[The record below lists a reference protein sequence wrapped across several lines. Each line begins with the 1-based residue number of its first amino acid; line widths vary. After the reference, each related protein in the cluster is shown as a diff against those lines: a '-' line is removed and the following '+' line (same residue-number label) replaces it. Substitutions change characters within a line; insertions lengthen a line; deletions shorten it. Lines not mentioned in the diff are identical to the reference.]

1 MVRVSSAKSR
11 LLELL
16 LFEGK
21 TIEKTEKKLKKKKK
35 ERSFLERERERE
47 NTLIYWALEHL
58 LVAIVASL
66 SSG

>member
-21 TIEKTEKKLKKKKK
+21 TREKAEKKLKKKKK

-47 NTLIYWALEHL
+47 RESI
-58 LVAIVASL
+58 
-66 SSG
+66 